1 MIKKALLGAALFAGL
16 GLASGASQAVMLSS
30 APGGNSYSF
39 NWNQAF
45 GSYALTG
52 NGVLTVSGF
61 GTNQLRIEFTLTNT
75 SPNAGQGGDRLTSFG
90 FGIDPN
96 ATSVRFVDAADGGMR
111 RAGFVSNGTLVSNV
125 AGVEICGYSGSNC
138 SGGSNGGIWAGMSD
152 TFTLLLDGAWGNS
165 VNIDPIGVRY
175 QTGSGSTSFSVPP
188 SANVPAPGPLALF
201 LLGIAGLGVRSRFQS
216 SRSTA

>member
-1 MIKKALLGAALFAGL
+1 MIKKAFLGAALFAAL

-30 APGGNSYSF
+30 ASGSNSYSF
-39 NWNQAF
+39 NWSQAF

-61 GTNQLRIEFTLTNT
+61 GTNQLRIEFTLNNT

-96 ATSVRFVDAADGGMR
+96 ATSVGFSDAADGGMR
-111 RAGFVSNGTLVSNV
+111 RAGFVSNGTLVRNV
-125 AGVEICGYSGSNC
+125 AGVEICGWSGSNC
-138 SGGSNGGIWAGMSD
+138 SGGSNGGIWAGNSD
-152 TFTLLLDGAWGNS
+152 TFTVLLNGNWGSS

-175 QTGSGSTSFSVPP
+175 QTRTGSISFEVPP
-188 SANVPAPGPLALF
+188 GGNVPAPGPLALF

>member
-30 APGGNSYSF
+30 APGSNSYSF

-96 ATSVRFVDAADGGMR
+96 ATSVQFVDDADGGMR
-111 RAGFVSNGTLVSNV
+111 RAGFATGTLVSNV
-125 AGVEICGYSGSNC
+125 AGVEICGWSGSNC
-138 SGGSNGGIWAGMSD
+138 SGGSNGGIWAGNSD
-152 TFTLLLDGAWGNS
+152 TFTVLLNGNWGSS

-175 QTGSGSTSFSVPP
+175 QTGSGSISFEVPP
-188 SANVPAPGPLALF
+188 GGNVPAPGPLALF

>member
-30 APGGNSYSF
+30 ALGNNSYSF
-39 NWNQAF
+39 SWNQAF

-61 GTNQLRIEFTLTNT
+61 GTNQLQIEFTLNNT

-96 ATSVRFVDAADGGMR
+96 ATRVQFSDDADGGMR

-152 TFTLLLDGAWGNS
+152 TFRLLLDGAWGDS

-175 QTGSGSTSFSVPP
+175 QTGSGSISFEVPP
-188 SANVPAPGPLALF
+188 SANVPEPGPLALF
-201 LLGIAGLGVRSRFQS
+201 LLGLIGLGARGRLQS